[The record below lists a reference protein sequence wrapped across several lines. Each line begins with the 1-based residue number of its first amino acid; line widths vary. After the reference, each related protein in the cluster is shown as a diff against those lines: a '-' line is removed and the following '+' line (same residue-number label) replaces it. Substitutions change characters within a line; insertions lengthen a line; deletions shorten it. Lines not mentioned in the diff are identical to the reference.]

1 MYNSYIRIRHFLQED
16 SMGKVVRFD
25 NEPLFRE
32 FVSKYGM
39 NLFLGAGFSTYAYN
53 DQPEALPLGAA
64 IADRLCDVF
73 GLEKSRYD
81 NLGKVCRK
89 IKKEQED
96 ALSSFLRDTYKVK
109 RYDDAYSCLYK
120 LPIRSIISINI
131 DNLVEKV
138 FEEQDSPKDLS
149 DVRINGDLAKDNIV
163 PLYKLHGSVTYPFDV
178 PLSFTEEEL
187 HSLFVTDNR
196 LFQTVSYKISCSPT
210 LFWGTSLSDG
220 NTAQLLCDARIKS
233 TVSMPKWIVLYP
245 NDKKYEFLCEEYE
258 DRGFNIIGAD
268 TKDLLTYLSTMPF
281 VTSKS
286 KDKYIYRK
294 YREQFPRNFV
304 CNELKKASMARPITD
319 FFHGA
324 EPQISDVL
332 SSNVVKT
339 SYYSTIQNAIISNKT
354 TLVTG
359 IPGCGKSTL
368 LLQLAFSDEVN
379 GHKFWFNNMIASEAK
394 RLCKLIKDDKNAI
407 VFFDN
412 LYSNLDAY
420 KILKEHN
427 IKMVVAERGINY
439 EYVKSFLSIP
449 AKNIIDVSDL
459 NENDIQNICRSMNK
473 PSKEAIEM
481 LKRKSNVSL
490 LELVFLAY
498 HNQTTDARI
507 KEYIHAIQNLVDPS
521 LKIDMLELY
530 TLVNYV
536 SFCGV
541 PTSMDMFIFYFN
553 DPEITYSDIYY
564 ALDKLNS
571 IIVEDKDAG
580 LIDTSQDYMA
590 MRSKLFA
597 HLSLKHI
604 PRLTLKKVLKNFLS
618 NVSPSIV
625 YRYDI
630 FRKKA
635 YDADITVSAFNKDE
649 GIEFY
654 NELAATSGSPY
665 TKHQFA
671 LFLQR
676 KKDIDMAW
684 RVIDQAN
691 TDCGGKIFTIANTHA
706 MILFEK
712 NIGVH
717 CESDKLPDLKE
728 ILNRSFETLHYCVTK
743 DVRVNYHV
751 LVYSRNTIR
760 YIERFGMD
768 DYAKEYVENSL
779 ARINAILSSGEFM
792 YRKLREEFV
801 SQEHTIHELKK
812 NGTPSRDAVTIS

>member
-1 MYNSYIRIRHFLQED
+1 
-16 SMGKVVRFD
+16 MGKVVRFD
-25 NEPLFRE
+25 NEPLFME
-32 FVSKYGM
+32 FVSKYGL

-53 DQPEALPLGAA
+53 DNKEALPLGPA
-64 IADRLCDVF
+64 ISERLCSTFNLD
-73 GLEKSRYD
+73 KNRY
-81 NLGKVCRK
+81 NTLGKVCRK
-89 IKKEQED
+89 IKLEQED
-96 ALSSFLRDTYKVK
+96 AMNAFLRDTYKVK

-120 LPIRSIISINI
+120 LPLRSIISINI
-131 DNLVEKV
+131 DNLVEKI

-149 DVRINGDLAKDNIV
+149 DVQINGDLAKDNIV
-163 PLYKLHGSVTYPFDV
+163 PLYKLHGSVTYPFDTE
-178 PLSFTEEEL
+178 LTFTEEEL
-187 HSLFVTDNR
+187 HSLFVKDNR
-196 LFQTVSYKISCSPT
+196 LFQTVSYKISCCPT

-220 NTAQLLCDARIKS
+220 NTAQLLCDARFKAK
-233 TVSMPKWIVLYP
+233 VNMPKWIVLYP
-245 NDKKYEFLCEEYE
+245 NDKKYDLLCEEFE
-258 DRGFNIIGAD
+258 DRGFYVIGAD
-268 TKDLLTYLSTMPF
+268 TKDLLNYLSSMPF
-281 VTSKS
+281 VAAKK
-286 KDKYIYRK
+286 KDRYIYRK
-294 YREQFPRNFV
+294 YREQFPGNFV

-324 EPQISDVL
+324 EPQISDAL

-339 SYYSTIQNAIISNKT
+339 AYYATIQNAIVSNKT

-368 LLQLAFSDEVN
+368 LLQLAFSDDVS
-379 GHKFWFNNMIASEAK
+379 GHKFWFNNMIASEAR
-394 RLCKLIKDDKNAI
+394 RLCKLIKNDTHAI

-449 AKNIIDVSDL
+449 ARNIIDVSDL

-473 PSKEAIEM
+473 PSKEAVAM
-481 LKRKSNVSL
+481 LKSKSNVSL

-498 HNQTTDARI
+498 HNKTTGERI
-507 KEYIHAIQNLVDPS
+507 KEYIQAIKKLSDPS
-521 LKIDMLELY
+521 LRIDMLELY
-530 TLVNYV
+530 ALVNYV

-541 PTSMDMFIFYFN
+541 PTSMDMLIFYFN
-553 DPEITYSDIYY
+553 DPHITYSDIYY

-580 LIDTSQDYMA
+580 ALDASQDYMA

-597 HLSLKHI
+597 QLSLRHI
-604 PRLTLKKVLKNFLS
+604 PRETLKKVLKNFLA

-635 YDADITVSAFNKDE
+635 YDADITVSAFNKAE
-649 GIEFY
+649 GIDFY
-654 NELAATSGSPY
+654 NALSLLNDSPY
-665 TKHQFA
+665 SKHQFA

-676 KKDIDMAW
+676 KNDIDMAW

-712 NIGVH
+712 NIGVI
-717 CESDKLPDLKE
+717 CAPDKIPELKE

-768 DYAKEYVENSL
+768 EYSKAYVANSL
-779 ARINAILSSGEFM
+779 ARINAILSSGEFIF
-792 YRKLREEFV
+792 RKLREEFV
-801 SQEHTIHELKK
+801 AQQRTIHELVQNK
-812 NGTPSRDAVTIS
+812 

>member
-1 MYNSYIRIRHFLQED
+1 
-16 SMGKVVRFD
+16 MGKVIRFD
-25 NEPLFRE
+25 NEPLFKE

-53 DQPEALPLGAA
+53 DQDETLPLGPA
-64 IADRLCDVF
+64 ISDRLCKVF
-73 GLEKSRYD
+73 SLDKNRYD

-89 IKKEQED
+89 IKLEQED
-96 ALSSFLRDTYKVK
+96 ALSTYLRDTYKVK
-109 RYDDAYSCLYK
+109 RYDSSYSCLYK

-138 FEEQDSPKDLS
+138 YEEPDSPKDLS
-149 DVRINGDLAKDNIV
+149 DVKINGDLAKDNIV
-163 PLYKLHGSVTYPFDV
+163 PLYKLHGSVTYPFSST
-178 PLSFTEEEL
+178 LTFTEEEL

-220 NTAQLLCDARIKS
+220 NTAQLLCESKIKGP
-233 TVSMPKWIVLYP
+233 VNMPKWIVLYP
-245 NDKKYEFLCEEYE
+245 RGKNYDMLCEEFE

-268 TKDLLTYLSTMPF
+268 TKDLLDYLSAMPF
-281 VTSKS
+281 VTQKG

-294 YREQFPRNFV
+294 YREQFPGNFV

-324 EPQISDVL
+324 EPQISDVM

-339 SYYSTIQNAIISNKT
+339 AYYAVIQNAIITNNT

-368 LLQLAFSDEVN
+368 LLQLAFSNDVG
-379 GHKFWFNNMIASEAK
+379 GHKFWFNNMIASEAI
-394 RLCKLIKDDKNAI
+394 RLCKLIKDDKQAI

-427 IKMVVAERGINY
+427 VKMVVAERGINY

-459 NENDIQNICRSMNK
+459 NESDIQNICRSMNK
-473 PSKEAIEM
+473 PSKDAIEM
-481 LKRKSNVSL
+481 LKKKSNVSL

-498 HNQTTDARI
+498 HNKTTGDRI
-507 KEYIHAIQNLVDPS
+507 KEYIEAIKKLDDPS

-530 TLVNYV
+530 SLVNYV

-541 PTSMDMFIFYFN
+541 PTSMDMFIFYFDN
-553 DPEITYSDIYY
+553 PSITYSDIYY

-571 IIVEDKDAG
+571 IIVEDKDANAA
-580 LIDTSQDYMA
+580 DSTQDYMA

-597 HLSLKHI
+597 QLSLRHV
-604 PRLTLKKVLKNFLS
+604 PRETLKKVLRTFLS

-635 YDADITVSAFNKDE
+635 YDADITVSAFSKDE

-654 NELAATSGSPY
+654 NELSSVSDSPY

-676 KKDIDMAW
+676 KNDINMAW
-684 RVIDQAN
+684 NIIDQAN

-717 CESDKLPDLKE
+717 CVPEKIPELKE

-751 LVYSRNTIR
+751 LIYSRNTIR
-760 YIERFGMD
+760 YIERFGTD
-768 DYAKEYVENSL
+768 DYAKEYVDNSL
-779 ARINAILSSGEFM
+779 ARINAILTSGEFM
-792 YRKLREEFV
+792 YRRLREEFI
-801 SQEHTIHELKK
+801 SQERTIRELIRTNHT
-812 NGTPSRDAVTIS
+812 NVTN

>member
-1 MYNSYIRIRHFLQED
+1 
-16 SMGKVVRFD
+16 MGKVVRFD
-25 NEPLFRE
+25 NEPLFKE
-32 FVSKYGM
+32 FASKYGI

-53 DQPEALPLGAA
+53 EQCETLPLGPA
-64 IADRLCDVF
+64 ISDRLCQVF
-73 GLEKSRYD
+73 DLDKNRYD

-89 IKKEQED
+89 IKLEQED
-96 ALSSFLRDTYKVK
+96 ALNAFLRDTYKVK
-109 RYDDAYSCLYK
+109 RYDSSYSCLYS

-138 FEEQDSPKDLS
+138 YEEPDSPKDLS
-149 DVRINGDLAKDNIV
+149 DVKINGDLAKDNIV
-163 PLYKLHGSVTYPFDV
+163 PLYKLHGSITYPFSSR
-178 PLSFTEEEL
+178 LTFTEEEL

-220 NTAQLLCDARIKS
+220 NTAQLLCASRIKS
-233 TVSMPKWIVLYP
+233 DVNMPKWIVLYP
-245 NDKKYEFLCEEYE
+245 HDKKYDVLCEEFE

-268 TKDLLTYLSTMPF
+268 TKDLLDYLCTMPF
-281 VTSKS
+281 VTHNGD
-286 KDKYIYRK
+286 DKYIYRK
-294 YREQFPRNFV
+294 YREQFPGNFV

-324 EPQISDVL
+324 EPQISDVM
-332 SSNVVKT
+332 SSNVVRT
-339 SYYSTIQNAIISNKT
+339 SYYATIQNAIIKNNT

-368 LLQLAFSDEVN
+368 LLQLAFSNDVD
-379 GHKFWFNNMIASEAK
+379 GHKFWFNNMIASEAT
-394 RLCKLIKDDKNAI
+394 RLCKLIGDDRRAI

-412 LYSNLDAY
+412 LYNNLDAY

-427 IKMVVAERGINY
+427 IKMVVAERAINY

-459 NENDIQNICRSMNK
+459 NESDIQNICRSMNK

-481 LKRKSNVSL
+481 LKKKSNVSL

-498 HNQTTDARI
+498 HNKMAEDRI
-507 KEYIHAIQNLVDPS
+507 KEYIDAIKKLDDPA

-530 TLVNYV
+530 ALVNYV

-541 PTSMDMFIFYFN
+541 PTSMDMFLFYFDN
-553 DPEITYSDIYY
+553 PSITYSDIYY

-571 IIVEDKDAG
+571 IIVEDEDAG
-580 LIDTSQDYMA
+580 ALDSTQDYMA

-597 HLSLKHI
+597 QLSLRKL
-604 PRLTLKKVLKNFLS
+604 PRETLKKVLRTFLS

-635 YDADITVSAFNKDE
+635 YDADITVSAFRKDE
-649 GIEFY
+649 GIAFY
-654 NELAATSGSPY
+654 NELASMNDSPY

-676 KKDIDMAW
+676 KKDINMAW
-684 RVIDQAN
+684 NIIDQAN

-717 CESDKLPDLKE
+717 CAPEKVPELKE
-728 ILNRSFETLHYCVTK
+728 ILNRSFETLQYCVTK

-751 LVYSRNTIR
+751 LVYSRNTIS
-760 YIERFGMD
+760 YIERFGID
-768 DYAKEYVENSL
+768 DYAKAYVHNSL
-779 ARINAILSSGEFM
+779 ARINAILTSGEFM

-801 SQEHTIHELKK
+801 SQEKTIRELMSI
-812 NGTPSRDAVTIS
+812 NSTAATV

>member
-1 MYNSYIRIRHFLQED
+1 MK
-16 SMGKVVRFD
+16 KVVRFD

-53 DQPEALPLGAA
+53 DQPEALPLGDA
-64 IADRLCDVF
+64 IAVRLCNVF
-73 GLEKSRYD
+73 GLDKSRYD
-81 NLGKVCRK
+81 TLGKVCRK

-96 ALSSFLRDTYKVK
+96 ALSSCLRDTYKVK

-120 LPIRSIISINI
+120 LPIRSIITINI

-149 DVRINGDLAKDNIV
+149 DVRINGDLAKDNVV
-163 PLYKLHGSVTYPFDV
+163 PLYKLHGSVTYPFDI

-233 TVSMPKWIVLYP
+233 EVSMPKWIVLYP
-245 NDKKYEFLCEEYE
+245 GDKKYEFLCEEYE

-268 TKDLLTYLSTMPF
+268 TKDLLNYLSTMPF
-281 VTSKS
+281 VSS
-286 KDKYIYRK
+286 RGKDKYIYRN
-294 YREQFPRNFV
+294 YRDQFPRNFV
-304 CNELKKASMARPITD
+304 CKELKKASMARPITD

-339 SYYSTIQNAIISNKT
+339 SYYSTIQNAIISNQT

-368 LLQLAFSDEVN
+368 LLQLAFSDNVS
-379 GHKFWFNNMIASEAK
+379 GHKFWFNNMIASEAQ
-394 RLCKLIKDDKNAI
+394 RLCKLIKDDKHAI

-420 KILKEHN
+420 KILKEYN

-459 NENDIQNICRSMNK
+459 NEKDIQNICRSMNK

-481 LKRKSNVSL
+481 FKRKSNISL

-498 HNQTTDARI
+498 HNKTTDARI
-507 KEYIHAIQNLVDPS
+507 KEYIQAIQNLVDPS

-530 TLVNYV
+530 ALVNYV

-553 DPEITYSDIYY
+553 DPEIAYSDIYY

-580 LIDTSQDYMA
+580 TIDSSQDYMA

-597 HLSLKHI
+597 QLSLKHI
-604 PRLTLKKVLKNFLS
+604 PRITLKRVLKNFLS

-635 YDADITVSAFNKDE
+635 YDADITVSAFNKNE

-654 NELAATSGSPY
+654 NELSAASDSPY

-717 CESDKLPDLKE
+717 CETEKLPELKE

-768 DYAKEYVENSL
+768 DYSKEYVENSL

-801 SQEHTIHELKK
+801 SQEYTIRELKK
-812 NGTPSRDAVTIS
+812 NSTPSRDIATIS

>member
-1 MYNSYIRIRHFLQED
+1 MDKI
-16 SMGKVVRFD
+16 VRFD
-25 NEPLFRE
+25 NEPLFKE

-53 DQPEALPLGAA
+53 EQDEALPLGEA
-64 IADRLCDVF
+64 IADKLCTVF
-73 GLEKSRYD
+73 GLNKGRYCD
-81 NLGKVCRK
+81 LGKICRK

-109 RYDDAYSCLYK
+109 RFDNAYSCLYK
-120 LPIRSIISINI
+120 LPLRSIISINI

-138 FEEQDSPKDLS
+138 FENSESPKDLS
-149 DVRINGDLAKDNIV
+149 DVSINGDLSKDNIV
-163 PLYKLHGSVTYPFDV
+163 PIYKLHGSVTYPFSV

-187 HSLFVTDNR
+187 HNLFVKDNR

-233 TVSMPKWIVLYP
+233 VVSMPKWIVLYP
-245 NDKKYEFLCEEYE
+245 NDKRYDVLCEEYE

-268 TKDLLTYLSTMPF
+268 TKVLLDYLSTMPF
-281 VTSKS
+281 VTTKG

-294 YREQFPRNFV
+294 YREQFPGNFV
-304 CNELKKASMARPITD
+304 CKELKKASMARPITD

-324 EPQISDVL
+324 EPQISDAL
-332 SSNVVKT
+332 SSNIVRT
-339 SYYSTIQNAIISNKT
+339 SYYATIQNAIISNNT
-354 TLVTG
+354 TLITG

-368 LLQLAFSDEVN
+368 LLQLAFSDDVD
-379 GHKFWFNNMIASEAK
+379 GHKFWFSNMIASEAN
-394 RLCKLIKDDKNAI
+394 RLCQLIKDDSRAI

-420 KILKEHN
+420 KILKAHN
-427 IKMVVAERGINY
+427 IRMVVAERGINY

-459 NENDIQNICRSMNK
+459 NENDIQNICRSMSK
-473 PSKEAIEM
+473 PSKDAIEM

-498 HNQTTDARI
+498 HNQTTDERI
-507 KEYIHAIQNLVDPS
+507 KEYILAIEKLDDPS
-521 LKIDMLELY
+521 LKIDVLELY
-530 TLVNYV
+530 ALVNYV

-541 PTSMDMFIFYFN
+541 PTSMDMFIFYFD

-564 ALDKLNS
+564 ALEKLNS

-580 LIDTSQDYMA
+580 LIDSSQDYLM

-597 HLSLKHI
+597 QLSLKHV
-604 PRLTLKKVLKNFLS
+604 PRATLRKVLQKFLS

-635 YDADITVSAFNKDE
+635 YDADITVSAFNKEE
-649 GIEFY
+649 GIKFY
-654 NELAATSGSPY
+654 NELAATSDSPY
-665 TKHQFA
+665 AKHQFA

-712 NIGVH
+712 NIGVR
-717 CESDKLPDLKE
+717 CEIEKVQELKE
-728 ILNRSFETLHYCVTK
+728 ILNRSFETLYYCVTK

-751 LVYSRNTIR
+751 LVYSRNTIH
-760 YIERFGMD
+760 YVERFGMD
-768 DYAKEYVENSL
+768 DFAKEYVENAL
-779 ARINAILSSGEFM
+779 KHIDAILSSGEFM
-792 YRKLREEFV
+792 YRKLRAEFV
-801 SQEHTIHELKK
+801 AQERAIRELKK
-812 NGTPSRDAVTIS
+812 HNAPNREVAAMS

>member
-1 MYNSYIRIRHFLQED
+1 MSKIY
-16 SMGKVVRFD
+16 RFD
-25 NEPLFRE
+25 NEALFKD
-32 FVSKYGM
+32 FVSKYGL

-53 DQPEALPLGAA
+53 DQQETLPLGGE
-64 IADRLCDVF
+64 IATRLCSLFNLDKTV
-73 GLEKSRYD
+73 YD
-81 NLGKVCRK
+81 SLGKLCRK
-89 IKKEQED
+89 IKKTQED
-96 ALSSFLRDTYKVK
+96 ELTAFLRETYKVK
-109 RYDDAYSCLYK
+109 RYDAVYSCLYH
-120 LPIRSIISINI
+120 LPIRSIITLNI

-138 FEEQDSPKDLS
+138 FEEEASPKDLS
-149 DVRINGDLAKDNIV
+149 DVHINGDVSKDNIV
-163 PLYKLHGSVTYPFDV
+163 PLYKLHGSVTYPFDEK
-178 PLSFTEEEL
+178 LTFTEEEL
-187 HSLFVTDNR
+187 QSLFVTDSR

-210 LFWGTSLSDG
+210 VFWGTSLSDG
-220 NTAQLLCDARIKS
+220 NTAQLLCDSRIKS
-233 TVSMPKWIVLYP
+233 TVTMPKWIVLYP
-245 NDKKYEFLCEEYE
+245 SDKKYKYLCEVFQ
-258 DRGFNIIGAD
+258 DQGFSIIGAD
-268 TKDLLTYLSTMPF
+268 TKDLLNYLCTMPF
-281 VTSKS
+281 VSEKAS
-286 KDKYIYRK
+286 AKYIYRK
-294 YREQFPRNFV
+294 YREQFPGNFV

-332 SSNVVKT
+332 SKNVVKT
-339 SYYSTIQNAIISNKT
+339 SYYSKIQNAIIANNT

-359 IPGCGKSTL
+359 IPGCGKSTI
-368 LLQLAFSDEVN
+368 LLQLAFSDEIS
-379 GHKFWFNNMIASEAK
+379 GHKFWFNNMIASEAN
-394 RLCKLIKDDKNAI
+394 RLCKLIKGDKQAI

-420 KILKEHN
+420 RILKANN

-449 AKNIIDVSDL
+449 ARNIIDISDL
-459 NENDIQNICRSMNK
+459 NENDIQNICHSMNK

-481 LKRKSNVSL
+481 LRRKSNVSL

-498 HNQTTDARI
+498 HNKTTDNRI
-507 KEYIHAIQNLVDPS
+507 KEYVHDLQKLKDPE

-564 ALDKLNS
+564 ALNKLNS

-580 LIDTSQDYMA
+580 AFDKTQDYMA

-597 HLSLKHI
+597 QLSLKHI
-604 PRLTLKKVLKNFLS
+604 PRPILKKVLKDFFS
-618 NVSPSIV
+618 NVSPAVV

-635 YDADITVSAFNKDE
+635 YDADITVSVFNKAE
-649 GIEFY
+649 GIDFY
-654 NELAATSGSPY
+654 NELATTTDSPY
-665 TKHQFA
+665 IKHQFA

-676 KKDIDMAW
+676 KNDIDMAW

-691 TDCGGKIFTIANTHA
+691 TDCNGKIFTIANTHA

-712 NIGVH
+712 NIGVQ
-717 CESDKLPDLKE
+717 CESDKLPELKE
-728 ILNRSFETLHYCVTK
+728 ILNRSFETLHYCVSK

-751 LVYSRNTIR
+751 LVYARNTIR
-760 YIERFGMD
+760 YVERFGMD
-768 DYAKEYVENSL
+768 DYAKDYVDNSL
-779 ARINAILSSGEFM
+779 TRINSILSSGEFI
-792 YRKLREEFV
+792 YRKLKNEFI
-801 SQEHTIHELKK
+801 SQEQAIRHLKGK
-812 NGTPSRDAVTIS
+812 ASSEEAPALIQ

>member
-1 MYNSYIRIRHFLQED
+1 
-16 SMGKVVRFD
+16 MGKVVRFD
-25 NEPLFRE
+25 NEPLFKE
-32 FVSKYGM
+32 FVSKYGL

-53 DQPEALPLGAA
+53 DNREALPLGSA
-64 IADRLCDVF
+64 ISERLCAVF
-73 GLEKSRYD
+73 DLDKNRY
-81 NLGKVCRK
+81 NTLGKVCRK
-89 IKKEQED
+89 IKLEQED
-96 ALSSFLRDTYKVK
+96 AMSAFLRDTYKVK
-109 RYDDAYSCLYK
+109 RYDEAYSCLYK
-120 LPIRSIISINI
+120 LPLHSIISINI

-149 DVRINGDLAKDNIV
+149 DVQINGDLAKDNIV
-163 PLYKLHGSVTYPFDV
+163 PFYKLHGSVTYPFDIA
-178 PLSFTEEEL
+178 LTFTEEEL
-187 HSLFVTDNR
+187 HSLFVKDNR
-196 LFQTVSYKISCSPT
+196 LFQTVSYKISCCPT

-220 NTAQLLCDARIKS
+220 NTAQLLCDARFKS
-233 TVSMPKWIVLYP
+233 SVNMPKWIVLYP
-245 NDKKYEFLCEEYE
+245 NDKKYDLLCEEFE
-258 DRGFNIIGAD
+258 DRGFNVIGAD
-268 TKDLLTYLSTMPF
+268 TKDLLNYLSTMPF
-281 VTSKS
+281 VTTKK

-294 YREQFPRNFV
+294 YREQFPGNFV

-324 EPQISDVL
+324 EPQISDAL

-339 SYYSTIQNAIISNKT
+339 AYYSTIQNAIISNKT

-368 LLQLAFSDEVN
+368 LLQLAFSDDVS
-379 GHKFWFNNMIASEAK
+379 GHKFWFNNMIASEAI
-394 RLCKLIKDDKNAI
+394 RLCKLIKSDAHAI

-473 PSKEAIEM
+473 PSKEAVAM

-498 HNQTTDARI
+498 HNKTTGERI
-507 KEYIHAIQNLVDPS
+507 KEYIQAIKNLSDPS

-530 TLVNYV
+530 ALVNYV

-553 DPEITYSDIYY
+553 DPHITYSDIYY

-580 LIDTSQDYMA
+580 AQDASQDYMA

-597 HLSLKHI
+597 QLSLRHI
-604 PRLTLKKVLKNFLS
+604 PRETLKKVLKNFLA

-635 YDADITVSAFNKDE
+635 YDADITVSAFNKEE
-649 GIEFY
+649 GIDFY
-654 NELAATSGSPY
+654 NELSTLNDSPY
-665 TKHQFA
+665 SKHQFA

-676 KKDIDMAW
+676 KKDVDMAW
-684 RVIDQAN
+684 RIIDQAN

-712 NIGVH
+712 NIGVI
-717 CESDKLPDLKE
+717 CEPDKLPELKE

-768 DYAKEYVENSL
+768 EYSKAYVANAL
-779 ARINAILSSGEFM
+779 ARINAILSSGEFIF
-792 YRKLREEFV
+792 RKLREEFV
-801 SQEHTIHELKK
+801 AQQRTIRGLVQNK
-812 NGTPSRDAVTIS
+812 

>member
-1 MYNSYIRIRHFLQED
+1 M
-16 SMGKVVRFD
+16 VARFD
-25 NEPLFRE
+25 NEPLFKE

-53 DQPEALPLGAA
+53 DQRETLPLGSA
-64 IADRLCDVF
+64 ILDRLCDVF
-73 GLEKSRYD
+73 SLDKGRYD
-81 NLGKVCRK
+81 TLGKACRK
-89 IKKEQED
+89 IKLEQED
-96 ALSSFLRDTYKVK
+96 ALNTLLRDTYKVK
-109 RYDDAYSCLYK
+109 RYDTSYTCLYK
-120 LPIRSIISINI
+120 LPLRSIISINI

-138 FEEQDSPKDLS
+138 FEEQESQRDLS
-149 DVRINGDLAKDNIV
+149 DVKINGDLAKDNIV
-163 PLYKLHGSVTYPFDV
+163 PLYKMHGSVTYPADS
-178 PLSFTEEEL
+178 LLTFTEEEL

-196 LFQTVSYKISCSPT
+196 LFQTISYKISCSPT

-233 TVSMPKWIVLYP
+233 PVNMPKWIVLYP
-245 NDKKYEFLCEEYE
+245 GDKKYDILCEEYE

-268 TKDLLTYLSTMPF
+268 TRELLNYLSTMPF
-281 VTSKS
+281 IEKKG
-286 KDKYIYRK
+286 KDKYVYRK
-294 YREQFPRNFV
+294 YREQFPGNFV

-324 EPQISDVL
+324 EPQISDAL
-332 SSNVVKT
+332 SSNVVRT
-339 SYYSTIQNAIISNKT
+339 GYYSTIQNAIIKNKT

-368 LLQLAFSDEVN
+368 LLQLAFSDDVS
-379 GHKFWFNNMIASEAK
+379 GHKFWFNNMIASEAV
-394 RLCKLIKDDKNAI
+394 RLCKLIKDDPHAI

-420 KILKEHN
+420 KILKKYN
-427 IKMVVAERGINY
+427 VKMVVAERGINY

-459 NENDIQNICRSMNK
+459 NEPDIQNICRSMNK
-473 PSKEAIEM
+473 PSKEAILM
-481 LKRKSNVSL
+481 LKKKSNVSL
-490 LELVFLAY
+490 LEIVFLAY
-498 HNQTTDARI
+498 HNKTTGERI
-507 KEYIHAIQNLVDPS
+507 KEYINAIENLSDPL

-541 PTSMDMFIFYFN
+541 PTSMDMLIFYFDN
-553 DPEITYSDIYY
+553 PEISYSDIYY

-580 LIDTSQDYMA
+580 ALDSTQDYIA

-597 HLSLKHI
+597 QLSLKHI
-604 PRLTLKKVLKNFLS
+604 PRNTLRTVLRKFLS
-618 NVSPSIV
+618 NVSPSII

-635 YDADITVSAFNKDE
+635 YDADITVSAFSKSE

-654 NELAATSGSPY
+654 NELSSMNDSPY
-665 TKHQFA
+665 TKHQFS

-676 KKDIDMAW
+676 KNDIDMAW

-706 MILFEK
+706 MIMFEK
-712 NIGVH
+712 NIGVS
-717 CESDKLPDLKE
+717 CAPESVPELKS

-760 YIERFGMD
+760 YVERFGID
-768 DYAKEYVENSL
+768 DYAKEYIENSL
-779 ARINAILSSGEFM
+779 ARINVILSSGEFI
-792 YRKLREEFV
+792 YRKLRDEFV
-801 SQEHTIHELKK
+801 SQEHTIRKLKESMYSSESLSTVSSK
-812 NGTPSRDAVTIS
+812 